1 MLARIIL
8 VLFLSGCYELKSV
21 AVQSK
26 VLLSR
31 RYIYDILTNDQIEA
45 QKRDKLRLVLAA
57 RQFARTVGL
66 NVGRSYDTLS
76 ARPAKLWVL
85 VAVKKDSLTP
95 YTWSF
100 PFVGSVPYKG
110 FFSEE
115 DALAF
120 KAEYPDYDTHIRT
133 SSAFSSL
140 GWFDDPV
147 TPNLLELSDVELTE
161 TLFHELFHRTAW
173 IPGSVS
179 KNESAANFFGVMA
192 NIKFYESDP
201 EKLKTAKANL
211 NRSLALSEDLTI
223 LVNKLNKTF
232 SDHTLSFEQKMLAK
246 QSLYKESG
254 LPLTPNNAELLQL
267 WIYFEYFKFYRDLFI
282 KNNRSLPDFIKA
294 FKDDTN

>member
-1 MLARIIL
+1 
-8 VLFLSGCYELKSV
+8 
-21 AVQSK
+21 
-26 VLLSR
+26 
-31 RYIYDILTNDQIEA
+31 
-45 QKRDKLRLVLAA
+45 
-57 RQFARTVGL
+57 
-66 NVGRSYDTLS
+66 
-76 ARPAKLWVL
+76 
-85 VAVKKDSLTP
+85 
-95 YTWSF
+95 
-100 PFVGSVPYKG
+100 VGSVPYKG

-246 QSLYKESG
+246 ESLYKESG